1 MQFGMRSRIRWKMAL
16 VVMICGIVCLSGCG
30 RRVVLVPP
38 GEPVRLRQTVK
49 KTKIWAAD
57 KNGTEV
63 PGEVDL
69 PEGWYAV
76 PPPDPEPT
84 PVPAPEKAPK
94 VMVKV

>member
-1 MQFGMRSRIRWKMAL
+1 MRSQTRWKTAL
-16 VVMICGIVCLSGCG
+16 VAMLFASACLSGCG

-49 KTKIWAAD
+49 KAKIWAAD

-84 PVPAPEKAPK
+84 PAPVLEAAPR

>member
-1 MQFGMRSRIRWKMAL
+1 MRFRTRSQTLWKTAL
-16 VVMICGIVCLSGCG
+16 VAMLFASVCLSGCG

-49 KTKIWAAD
+49 KAQIWAAD
-57 KNGTEV
+57 KTGTEV

-76 PPPDPEPT
+76 PPPTPEPA
-84 PVPAPEKAPK
+84 PAPEGAPK
-94 VMVKV
+94 ERARM